1 MMLMYSGR
9 NRAFVRG
16 SIQGQRPAFLPDGM
30 EKTGIGFMPEDA
42 GNHTRNADHQFGACV
57 SVWARGAR
65 MATVPATT
73 TTTKSTIDRGAPI
86 LEVKNLKT
94 QFFTQ
99 DGVVRAV
106 DDVSFYVMPGET
118 LGVVG
123 ESGSGKSIT
132 GLSIMRLI
140 PSPPGKIVNG
150 EVLFQGKD
158 ILKMSDEQVRSIRGN
173 DIAMIFQ
180 DPMTSLNPVLTINRQ
195 ISESLQLHMGMNKS
209 QAKNR
214 AIELLKMVGIPN
226 AAERVD
232 QYPHQFSGG
241 MRQRVMIAMALSCNP
256 KLLIADEPTTA
267 LDVTIQAQILDLMR
281 NLQTETG
288 TGVLMVTHS
297 MGVVAG
303 MADRVQV
310 MYAGHIVETATTTEI
325 FANPRHPYTV
335 GLMKSIPRLD
345 ARTKEKLQPIRGLP
359 PDLIDLPDMC
369 PFVPRC
375 NYAREKC
382 EQKNPSLQEVA
393 PGHFSACWFWEEV
406 HRDDDQEEVA
416 AALGNPDPTAVQ
428 FDPEAVASPDQASV

>member
-1 MMLMYSGR
+1 MVAQERARRRASVEKQGNGR
-9 NRAFVRG
+9 GGPV
-16 SIQGQRPAFLPDGM
+16 
-30 EKTGIGFMPEDA
+30 
-42 GNHTRNADHQFGACV
+42 
-57 SVWARGAR
+57 
-65 MATVPATT
+65 
-73 TTTKSTIDRGAPI
+73 
-86 LEVKNLKT
+86 LEVRSLKT
-94 QFFTQ
+94 QFKTQ
-99 DGVVRAV
+99 DGVVKAV

-123 ESGSGKSIT
+123 ESGCGKSMT

-140 PSPPGKIVNG
+140 PSPPGKIVAGEIFFNG
-150 EVLFQGKD
+150 DD
-158 ILKMSDEQVRSIRGN
+158 ILRMTDEQVRSIRGN

-195 ISESLQLHMGMNKS
+195 ISEALQLHMGMNKG
-209 QAKNR
+209 QAR
-214 AIELLKMVGIPN
+214 DRTIELLKMVGIPN
-226 AAERVD
+226 AEERVD

-281 NLQTETG
+281 TLQMERD
-288 TGVLMVTHS
+288 TGVILVTHS

-303 MADRVQV
+303 MADRIQV
-310 MYAGHIVETATTTEI
+310 MYAGHIVESASTEEI

-335 GLMKSIPRLD
+335 GLLKSIPRLD
-345 ARTKEKLQPIRGLP
+345 ATRKEKLEPIRGLP

-382 EQKNPSLQEVA
+382 EQKNPPLLEVN
-393 PGHFSACWFWEEV
+393 PGHWSACWFWEEV
-406 HRDDDQEEVA
+406 SKESDQDLVA
-416 AALGNPDPTAVQ
+416 LQHGHPPPSSVEDYSLETVLPGSHGVLDPNNPVLPGTAPNL
-428 FDPEAVASPDQASV
+428 DTNSV

>member
-1 MMLMYSGR
+1 MVTKPQQGMAARADADLSSG
-9 NRAFVRG
+9 
-16 SIQGQRPAFLPDGM
+16 QPL
-30 EKTGIGFMPEDA
+30 
-42 GNHTRNADHQFGACV
+42 
-57 SVWARGAR
+57 
-65 MATVPATT
+65 
-73 TTTKSTIDRGAPI
+73 

-99 DGVVRAV
+99 DGVVKAV

-123 ESGSGKSIT
+123 ESGSGKSMT

-140 PSPPGKIVNG
+140 PNPPGKIVNG
-150 EVLFQGKD
+150 EIVFNGND
-158 ILKMSDEQVRSIRGN
+158 VRKMSEEQVRSIRGN

-209 QAKNR
+209 QAR
-214 AIELLKMVGIPN
+214 ARAVELLQLVGIPN
-226 AAERVD
+226 AEERVD

-241 MRQRVMIAMALSCNP
+241 MRQRVMIAMALSCDP

-281 NLQTETG
+281 NLQHETG
-288 TGVLMVTHS
+288 AGVMLITHS

-310 MYAGHIVETATTTEI
+310 MYAGHVIETADTEEI
-325 FANPRHPYTV
+325 FGNPRHPYTV
-335 GLMKSIPRLD
+335 GLMQSIPRLD
-345 ARTKEKLQPIRGLP
+345 ASRREKLRPIRGLP

-369 PFVPRC
+369 PFTPRC
-375 NYAREKC
+375 NYASEKC
-382 EQKNPSLQEVA
+382 EQKNPPLMEVQ
-393 PGHFSACWFWEEV
+393 PGHYSACWFWEEV
-406 HRDDDQEEVA
+406 SKDDD
-416 AALGNPDPTAVQ
+416 PD
-428 FDPEAVASPDQASV
+428 AVARAHGHAPPSSAESEIESEALAKKEGM